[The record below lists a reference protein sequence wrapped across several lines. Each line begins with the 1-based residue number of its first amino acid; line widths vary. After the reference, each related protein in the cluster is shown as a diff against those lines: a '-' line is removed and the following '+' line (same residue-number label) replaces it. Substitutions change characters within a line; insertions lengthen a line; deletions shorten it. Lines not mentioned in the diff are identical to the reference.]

1 MDVDYEELG
10 LKVGLE
16 IHRQLDT
23 NKLFSPSPSV
33 EFNNDFEIERKL
45 RPTMSEMGEI
55 DQAAL
60 EEVKKGK
67 KFVYHGNEKKSD
79 LVYLDEEPPHTP
91 DGEALDTGLQISFLL
106 NCVPVDQVHFMRKV
120 VIDGSTISGFQRTA
134 VIGTNGIVSTDYG
147 EVGISS
153 LCLEEDASKIIERS
167 DKEVHYD
174 LSRLG
179 IPLVEITTS
188 PDIRHPE
195 EAKDVAYKIGQ
206 ALKATGKV
214 KRGLGS
220 IRQDLNISI
229 ENGGRIE
236 VKGVQ
241 DLDLLE
247 NLVRNEVK
255 RQTNLLKIS
264 EELENR
270 EVDIKENYVNLTDI
284 FEDTDSGVIKNQL
297 ESGGKVFGVLLKGFN
312 GLIGKEIQPNRRLGT
327 EMADR
332 AQKFVKG
339 IFHSDELPSYGISK
353 EELNQ
358 IREDLNI
365 NKEDSNAF
373 VLVASEEGKAKKALD
388 EVIKRAREALKGV
401 PEETRKALEDGNT
414 KYMRPLPGKARMY
427 PETDV
432 PPVEIRKEKKNK
444 ISQNLPKTPD
454 QLIKEIK
461 EDYGL
466 EENLAKQIVEE
477 SRGNLFEKI
486 VNIGEDPNFVASF
499 LTGKMKSM
507 SRDGF
512 EVNEI
517 TDDEIFRSFKMLS
530 SNEISKE
537 GLEDLIK
544 GLAREDLG
552 VKEIVEKKGLK
563 SMSKDEVEEIVE
575 KIVQKNI
582 DTIEEQGMRSMG
594 QIMGKAMDQLRGK
607 ADGELVNQVVKEK
620 IQENLN

>member
-1 MDVDYEELG
+1 MDVEYEELG

-33 EFNNDFEIERKL
+33 EFNDDFEIERKL

-91 DGEALDTGLQISFLL
+91 NGEALDTGLQISFLL

-134 VIGTNGIVSTDYG
+134 VIGTNGNVSTDYG

-255 RQTNLLKIS
+255 RQISLLKIS

-270 EVDIKENYVNLTDI
+270 EIDIKENYVNLTDV
-284 FEDTDSGVIKNQL
+284 FEDTDSGIIKNQIK
-297 ESGGKVFGVLLKGFN
+297 SGGKVFGVLLKGFN
-312 GLIGKEIQPNRRLGT
+312 DLIGKEIQPNRRLGT

-373 VLVASEEGKAKKALD
+373 VLVASEEEKAKKALD
-388 EVIKRAREALKGV
+388 EVIKRARETQKGV

-477 SRGNLFEKI
+477 SRGNLFEQI
-486 VNIGEDPNFVASF
+486 VDIGEDPNFVASF

-544 GLAREDLG
+544 GLAQEGLS
-552 VKEIVEKKGLK
+552 VKEIVERKGLK

-575 KIVQKNI
+575 EIVQKNI

>member
-10 LKVGLE
+10 LKVGWE

-23 NKLFSPSPSV
+23 NKLFSPSPS
-33 EFNNDFEIERKL
+33 EEYDNDFKIKRKL

-67 KFVYHGNEKKSD
+67 KFVYHGNEKNSD

-91 DGEALDTGLQISFLL
+91 NGEALDTGLQISFLL

-134 VIGTNGIVSTDYG
+134 VIGTNGNVSTDYG
-147 EVGISS
+147 DVGISS

-247 NLVRNEVK
+247 KLIRNEVK

-270 EVDIKENYVNLTDI
+270 EFDIKEDYVNLTDV
-284 FEDTDSGVIKNQL
+284 FEDTDSGIIRNQL

-353 EELNQ
+353 EELKKV
-358 IREDLNI
+358 RKEFNI
-365 NKEDSNAF
+365 TKEDSNAF
-373 VLVASEEGKAKKALD
+373 VLVASEKEKARKALD
-388 EVIKRAREALKGV
+388 EVVKRAKEALKGV

-414 KYMRPLPGKARMY
+414 EYMRPLPGEARMY

-432 PPVEIRKEKKNK
+432 PPVEIEEKIKDK
-444 ISQNLPKTPD
+444 ISQNLPNTPD

-477 SRGNLFEKI
+477 NRGNLFEKI
-486 VNIGEDPNFVASF
+486 VDIGEDPNFVASF

-507 SRDGF
+507 RRDGF
-512 EVNEI
+512 EVNQI
-517 TDDEIFRSFKMLS
+517 TDDQIFRSFKMLS

-563 SMSKDEVEEIVE
+563 SISKDEVVEIVE

-620 IQENLN
+620 IQENLD